1 MTSYPD
7 LFADLA
13 APFEPHEV
21 KIRPQGGRQ
30 LKYVTARTVM
40 NRLDEAIGP
49 ENWWDEYE
57 QSERSVVCK
66 LTLRLPDGQ
75 ILTKY
80 DVGGHAGMQ
89 DEGDDE
95 KSGFSDA
102 FKRAAAKFGVGRY
115 LYGDGA
121 PRYQRRPVIVEAQ
134 NGVAAESQ
142 PIAAPAPV
150 VSEAAPSPSG
160 RASRSNGHANG
171 HANEH
176 ANGNGVNGHHGNGN
190 GNGHHANGHSAAP
203 NNLDTNRIPKTG
215 KALFGWAKDVDQQ
228 RSDANMV
235 KFLTSWGKS
244 QEFPIRMVDWDS
256 EMVGQA
262 HAEACRRLHSVA
274 SARAE
279 EREMAMVN

>member
-1 MTSYPD
+1 MTAYPD

-75 ILTKY
+75 VLTKY

-121 PRYQRRPVIVEAQ
+121 PRYQRKLAIVEASG
-134 NGVAAESQ
+134 NAHETPAAE
-142 PIAAPAPV
+142 PAPARP
-150 VSEAAPSPSG
+150 AAS
-160 RASRSNGHANG
+160 
-171 HANEH
+171 
-176 ANGNGVNGHHGNGN
+176 NGN
-190 GNGHHANGHSAAP
+190 GNGHANSNGNGHANGNGRHANSAASP
-203 NNLDTNRIPKTG
+203 TTNASNLDTNRIPKTG
-215 KALFGWAKDVDQQ
+215 KALFGWARDIDQQ
-228 RSDANMV
+228 RSDAQMV
-235 KFLTSWGKS
+235 KFLSAWGKS
-244 QEFPIRMVDWDS
+244 QEFPIRMVDWDG

-262 HAEACRRLHSVA
+262 HAEACRHLQAIAQV
-274 SARAE
+274 RAE